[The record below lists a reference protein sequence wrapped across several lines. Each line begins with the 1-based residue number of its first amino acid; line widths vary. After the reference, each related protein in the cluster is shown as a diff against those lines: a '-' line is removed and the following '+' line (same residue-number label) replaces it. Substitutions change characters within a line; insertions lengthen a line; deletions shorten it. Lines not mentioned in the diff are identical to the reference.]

1 MVPRICPKICRSG
14 YTRKSTDEG
23 LRDMPEHV
31 FNQSD
36 SQFSSLPPSFLIAQT
51 EASDNLRAEFLGSF
65 LDDQK
70 NAQDLVQ
77 SRNPFVDFFDRMRD
91 EMERRRAETGMN
103 RPSTTRSARGELQP
117 NGCYSSPTY
126 ESIIDNA
133 AEKIYDPKALGDL
146 NKLRHMYDCRISND
160 QDAVKYASQALK
172 FDDDPYTSVLLD
184 GRTFPDAAG
193 MIGVTYKKPGPETP
207 ARRGTAPVQQWLTV
221 ESVQEGSPSARAG
234 MLPGDQVRTVD
245 GVSMAG
251 KSIPEVANILRGPAA
266 TVVEVSVMRQ
276 GALKKLEM
284 TRIAP
289 PERTRTAADAH
300 QAGIGAGVGLLS
312 KDLNHLSEDN
322 EGKISAKAG
331 DLKPQENDLVLTA
344 ITPGSP
350 AERAGLKRGDIVRK
364 VDGEDIAGLSVGE
377 AISKIRGAAGRAV
390 ELSILREGRLV
401 EMRIVRATLRAEAVV
416 TDRDLG
422 EGISYIKFAD
432 FMHQDGT
439 QQLMAAMHR
448 HSRAKA
454 IVLDLRDNG
463 GGELEQAFRNISLFL
478 WEGDAMTLDRRK
490 ESAANDPQYDVKKYS
505 VTGTEYIMEVDDGVN
520 RPRVQRMK
528 REVPYML
535 DGRPLVILT
544 NGNSASASELL
555 AGALHDNGV
564 AKLIGEK
571 TFGKGI
577 GQTYEEGLGY
587 TSVTTTFRYY
597 TPKGYWLGDAHNH
610 RIGIKPDIAVQDS
623 LLQGDPQLEA
633 AKQHLRER
641 LAPKKAS

>member
-1 MVPRICPKICRSG
+1 M
-14 YTRKSTDEG
+14 
-23 LRDMPEHV
+23 
-31 FNQSD
+31 
-36 SQFSSLPPSFLIAQT
+36 
-51 EASDNLRAEFLGSF
+51 
-65 LDDQK
+65 
-70 NAQDLVQ
+70 
-77 SRNPFVDFFDRMRD
+77 
-91 EMERRRAETGMN
+91 
-103 RPSTTRSARGELQP
+103 
-117 NGCYSSPTY
+117 
-126 ESIIDNA
+126 
-133 AEKIYDPKALGDL
+133 
-146 NKLRHMYDCRISND
+146 
-160 QDAVKYASQALK
+160 
-172 FDDDPYTSVLLD
+172 
-184 GRTFPDAAG
+184 
-193 MIGVTYKKPGPETP
+193 
-207 ARRGTAPVQQWLTV
+207 
-221 ESVQEGSPSARAG
+221 
-234 MLPGDQVRTVD
+234 
-245 GVSMAG
+245 
-251 KSIPEVANILRGPAA
+251 
-266 TVVEVSVMRQ
+266 
-276 GALKKLEM
+276 
-284 TRIAP
+284 
-289 PERTRTAADAH
+289 
-300 QAGIGAGVGLLS
+300 S

-597 TPKGYWLGDAHNH
+597 TPKGYCSETPTSTDLESN
-610 RIGIKPDIAVQDS
+610 RIFLCKTA
-623 LLQGDPQLEA
+623 
-633 AKQHLRER
+633 
-641 LAPKKAS
+641 